1 MQDTLKKW
9 MTDHDY
15 TSLSDFRGKM
25 SQEAAS
31 NPAVFERVQFMK
43 YFR

>member
-1 MQDTLKKW
+1 LTQW
-9 MTDHDY
+9 MENKGHN
-15 TSLSDFRGKM
+15 SISEFRGKM

-43 YFR
+43 YFS